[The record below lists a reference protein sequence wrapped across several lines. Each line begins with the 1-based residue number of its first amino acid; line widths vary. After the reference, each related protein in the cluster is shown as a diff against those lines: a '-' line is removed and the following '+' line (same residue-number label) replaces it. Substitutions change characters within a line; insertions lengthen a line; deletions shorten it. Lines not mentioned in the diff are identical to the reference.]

1 MITVSNLC
9 ISYGK
14 KNIINN
20 FNYVFLDKGLYVI
33 KGNNGSGKTTLLKAL
48 ANLIKFQGNIS
59 YNLVDI
65 KEYKSDLYKNFC
77 YIDQFGNLIDNLSG
91 NENYKIIN
99 NLLDSNIES
108 VDKKLTK
115 LSSGQRKTEE
125 LKRLDIDNYQVFL
138 LDEIST
144 SLDKKH
150 KENLILKLKEISK
163 AKLVI
168 MVTHDSDF
176 IDIADNVIDIESK
189 YEDTVNVSNEKYDFN
204 YRKSCLNYKIVFSNL
219 FTKILLF
226 IFTTFFLF
234 GLNMFINLST
244 YSDQKAY
251 GEYLNYSHLIH
262 VEKKNRVEE
271 YVSDYQNTDVLSQL
285 TFSLDSPNTNELVI
299 VFNKQEEVVI
309 SDYAS
314 HSIFNDKNKHIGD
327 SINLHGDKIVNVTID
342 KYQDTIFSTDKY
354 IDDYSYT
361 LINYIV
367 VPYSYLE
374 ELYDLNTDRNIYF
387 YVFDKN
393 DVRKD
398 YQMTNIC
405 LLNSETTNK
414 VNVLKISMLILS
426 IFSLII
432 AIYLYT
438 NLALVNKKKMN
449 NMFKLKSLGVPSIDL
464 KRINSYQLIFTLL
477 IPLLLSNLSYIF
489 LNQFRIV
496 SQSKLTLNLG
506 ISEFSFSFL
515 SEILLFVLVLLMFTI
530 GYRKFKKAIEVA

>member
-33 KGNNGSGKTTLLKAL
+33 KGTNGSGKTTLLKAL
-48 ANLIKFQGNIS
+48 ANLIKFQGKIS

-65 KEYKSDLYKNFC
+65 KEYKSDLYKKFC
-77 YIDQFGNLIDNLSG
+77 YIDQFGNLIENLSG

-108 VDKKLTK
+108 IDKKLTK

-125 LKRLDIDNYQVFL
+125 LKRLDIDNYHVFL

-163 AKLVI
+163 EKLVI

-189 YEDTVNVSNEKYDFN
+189 YEDTVSVSNEKYDYN
-204 YRKSCLNYKIVFSNL
+204 YRKSCLNYKLIFSN
-219 FTKILLF
+219 FITKFLLF
-226 IFTTFFLF
+226 IFTTVFFF

-262 VEKKNRVEE
+262 VEKKNKVEE
-271 YVSDYQNTDVLSQL
+271 YLVDYQNTDALSQL

-299 VFNKQEEVVI
+299 IFNKQDEVVI
-309 SDYAS
+309 SDYAC

-354 IDDYSYT
+354 MDDYSYT
-361 LINYIV
+361 LINYIIL
-367 VPYSYLE
+367 PYSYLE
-374 ELYDLNTDRNIYF
+374 ELYALNNDKNIYF

-449 NMFKLKSLGVPSIDL
+449 NMFKLKSLGIPSIDL
-464 KRINSYQLIFTLL
+464 KRINSYQLVFTLL
-477 IPLLLSNLSYIF
+477 IPLLISNLSYIF

-496 SQSKLTLNLG
+496 SQSKLTLYLG

-515 SEILLFVLVLLMFTI
+515 SELLLLVLVLLMFTI